1 MRITAYL
8 KIRLTQEMAD
18 IVRKHETIRP
28 SKKDNMMLIRFSH
41 QDPKLTH
48 RWHLN
53 DVDAIK
59 NLREQVKPLKNANS
73 QHT

>member
-1 MRITAYL
+1 MRVLAFL

-18 IVRKHETIRP
+18 IVRQHETIRP
-28 SKKDNMMLIRFSH
+28 SKKDNMMLIRFSY

-48 RWHLN
+48 QWHLN
-53 DVDAIK
+53 DVDSIK
-59 NLREQVKPLKNANS
+59 KLREQVELLKNENS